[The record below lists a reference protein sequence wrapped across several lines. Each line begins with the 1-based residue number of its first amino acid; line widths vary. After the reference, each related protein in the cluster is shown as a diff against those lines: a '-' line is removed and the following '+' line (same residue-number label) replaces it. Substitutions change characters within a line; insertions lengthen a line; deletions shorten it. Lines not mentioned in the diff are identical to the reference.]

1 MSADAPLTEFEFR
14 AGALRGSTLTLY
26 ANRLEHHRRDFS
38 ESVPLAQLAAVRIA
52 FEREP
57 GKMKW
62 ALALFVVALVLF
74 AVAGPLHTWAG
85 AAASE
90 VAEHAR
96 PESLAGGVPG
106 VLQASFRLLARLAG
120 LLPALAWALVAWA
133 AALAVLFWLGVTT
146 LTLTFAAVERAY
158 PVRGRNRLLLDF
170 ADTLSEQLARAARR

>member
-14 AGALRGSTLTLY
+14 AGALRGSYLTLY
-26 ANRLEHHRRDFS
+26 GNRLVHRGGDYS
-38 ESVPLAQLAAVRIA
+38 ESVPLAQLAAVRVA

-57 GKMKW
+57 RKIKW
-62 ALALFVVALVLF
+62 AIALFVVALVLL
-74 AVAGPLHTWAG
+74 AVAGPLQTWAG

-96 PESLAGGVPG
+96 PESPAGGVPG
-106 VLQASFRLLARLAG
+106 VLLASFRLLARIAG
-120 LLPALAWALVAWA
+120 LLPALAWGLVIWA
-133 AALAVLFWLGVTT
+133 AALAALFWFGVTT